1 MKNLNE
7 QLTQGRQ
14 MSIPNQMQHV
24 VITEAGGPEKLAIIA
39 TATPEPKSDEVLVKV
54 HAFGINRPDILQRQG
69 LYPMPAGVTPVPG
82 LEVAGEV
89 VAVGEN
95 VEKFKVGD
103 QVCGLTNGG
112 GYAEY
117 CVVPESQT
125 LAIPNGVSYVQ
136 AAAIPETFF
145 TVWANVFQ
153 MGRATQGETALIHG
167 GSSGIGTTALMLC
180 RAFGIKTFS
189 TVGSDDKAQAISDL
203 TDAINYKTQDF
214 ETYINEKTDNKGV
227 DVILDM
233 VGAPYLE
240 RNLNLLRRDGRL
252 VYIAFLGGAKAKE
265 VKLGQIMMKRLTI
278 TGSTMRARN
287 TAEKAEIAQGLMDNV
302 APLWAKGECLPMI
315 FKTFKFDQI
324 VDAHIAMDVGDHI
337 GKIVVEVI

>member
-1 MKNLNE
+1 
-7 QLTQGRQ
+7 
-14 MSIPNQMQHV
+14 MSQTTMQQV
-24 VITEAGGPEKLAIIA
+24 IITEPGGVDKLAYETVTI
-39 TATPEPKSDEVLVKV
+39 PKAKADEVLVKV

-69 LYPMPAGVTPVPG
+69 LYPMPPGVTQVPG

-89 VAVGEN
+89 VAVGAE
-95 VEKFKVGD
+95 VTQFKLGD
-103 QVCGLTNGG
+103 KVCGLTNGG

-117 CVVPESQT
+117 CVVPQSQT
-125 LAIPNGVSYVQ
+125 LHIPENVSFVE

-153 MGRATQGETALIHG
+153 MGKAKAGEVVLIHG
-167 GSSGIGTTALMLC
+167 GTSGIGTTALMLC
-180 RAFGIKTFS
+180 KALNIKTFA
-189 TVGSDDKAQAISDL
+189 TVGSDEKVQAIANL

-214 ETYINEKTDNKGV
+214 EHLINEKTDNAGI

-240 RNLNLLRRDGRL
+240 KNLNLLRRDGRL

-287 TAEKAEIAQGLMDNV
+287 TAEKAEIAQGLQDHV
-302 APLWAKGECLPMI
+302 APLWAKGDCLPMI
-315 FKTFKFDQI
+315 YQTFEFDQI
-324 VDAHIAMDVGDHI
+324 QAAHACMDTGEHVG
-337 GKIVVEVI
+337 KVVVTIL

>member
-1 MKNLNE
+1 
-7 QLTQGRQ
+7 
-14 MSIPNQMQHV
+14 MSQTTMQQV
-24 VITEAGGPEKLAIIA
+24 IITELGGVDKLAYETVTI
-39 TATPEPKSDEVLVKV
+39 PEAKADEVLVKV

-69 LYPMPAGVTPVPG
+69 LYPMPPGVTQVPG

-89 VAVGEN
+89 VAIGAEVTQ
-95 VEKFKVGD
+95 FKLGD
-103 QVCGLTNGG
+103 KVCGLTNGG

-117 CVVPESQT
+117 CVVPQSQT
-125 LAIPNGVSYVQ
+125 LHIPENVSFVE

-153 MGRATQGETALIHG
+153 MGKAKAGEVVLIHG
-167 GSSGIGTTALMLC
+167 GTSGIGTTALMLC
-180 RAFGIKTFS
+180 KALNIKTFA
-189 TVGSDDKAQAISDL
+189 TVGSDEKVQAIANL

-214 ETYINEKTDNKGV
+214 EHLINEKTDNAGI

-240 RNLNLLRRDGRL
+240 KNLNLLRRDGRL

-287 TAEKAEIAQGLMDNV
+287 TAEKAEIAQGLQDHV
-302 APLWAKGECLPMI
+302 APLWAKGDCLPMI
-315 FKTFKFDQI
+315 YQTFEFDQI
-324 VDAHIAMDVGDHI
+324 QAAHACMDTGEHVG
-337 GKIVVEVI
+337 KVVVTIL

>member
-1 MKNLNE
+1 
-7 QLTQGRQ
+7 
-14 MSIPNQMQHV
+14 MSQTTMQQV
-24 VITEAGGPEKLAIIA
+24 IITEPGGVDKLAYETVTI
-39 TATPEPKSDEVLVKV
+39 PEAKADEVLVKV

-69 LYPMPAGVTPVPG
+69 LYPMPPGVTQVPG

-89 VAVGEN
+89 VAVGAE
-95 VEKFKVGD
+95 VTQFKLGD
-103 QVCGLTNGG
+103 KVCGLTNGG

-117 CVVPESQT
+117 CVVPQSQT
-125 LAIPNGVSYVQ
+125 LHIPDNVSFVE

-153 MGRATQGETALIHG
+153 MGKAKAGEVVLVHG
-167 GSSGIGTTALMLC
+167 GTSGIGTTALMLC
-180 RAFGIKTFS
+180 KALGIKTFA
-189 TVGSDDKAQAISDL
+189 TVGSDEKVQAIANL

-214 ETYINEKTDNKGV
+214 EHLINEKTDNAGV

-240 RNLNLLRRDGRL
+240 KNLNLLRRDGRL

-287 TAEKAEIAQGLMDNV
+287 TAEKAEIAQGLQDHV

-315 FKTFKFDQI
+315 YQTFEFDQI
-324 VDAHIAMDVGDHI
+324 QAAHACMDTGEHVG
-337 GKIVVEVI
+337 KVVVTIL

>member
-1 MKNLNE
+1 
-7 QLTQGRQ
+7 
-14 MSIPNQMQHV
+14 MQQV
-24 VITEAGGPEKLAIIA
+24 IITEPGGVDKLAYETVTI
-39 TATPEPKSDEVLVKV
+39 PEAKADEVLVKV

-69 LYPMPAGVTPVPG
+69 LYPMPPGVTQVPG

-89 VAVGEN
+89 VAVGAE
-95 VEKFKVGD
+95 VTQFKLGD
-103 QVCGLTNGG
+103 KVCGLTNGG

-117 CVVPESQT
+117 CVVPQSQT
-125 LAIPNGVSYVQ
+125 LHIPENVSFVE

-153 MGRATQGETALIHG
+153 MGKAKAGEVVLVHG
-167 GSSGIGTTALMLC
+167 GTSGIGTTALMLC
-180 RAFGIKTFS
+180 KALGIKTFA
-189 TVGSDDKAQAISDL
+189 TVGSDEKVQAIANL

-214 ETYINEKTDNKGV
+214 EHLINEKTDNAGI

-240 RNLNLLRRDGRL
+240 KNLNLLRRDGRL

-287 TAEKAEIAQGLMDNV
+287 TAEKAEIAQGLQDHV
-302 APLWAKGECLPMI
+302 APLWAKGDCLPMI
-315 FKTFKFDQI
+315 YQTFEFDQI
-324 VDAHIAMDVGDHI
+324 QAAHACMDTGEHVG
-337 GKIVVEVI
+337 KVVVTIL

>member
-1 MKNLNE
+1 
-7 QLTQGRQ
+7 
-14 MSIPNQMQHV
+14 MSQTTMQQV
-24 VITEAGGPEKLAIIA
+24 IITEPGGVDKLAYETVTI
-39 TATPEPKSDEVLVKV
+39 PEAKADEVLVKV

-69 LYPMPAGVTPVPG
+69 LYPMPPGVTQVPG

-89 VAVGEN
+89 VAVGAE
-95 VEKFKVGD
+95 VTQFKLGD
-103 QVCGLTNGG
+103 KVCGLTNGG

-117 CVVPESQT
+117 CVVPQSQT
-125 LAIPNGVSYVQ
+125 LHIPENVSFVE

-153 MGRATQGETALIHG
+153 MGKAKAGEVVLIHG
-167 GSSGIGTTALMLC
+167 GTSGIGTTALMLC
-180 RAFGIKTFS
+180 KALDIKTFA
-189 TVGSDDKAQAISDL
+189 TVGSDEKVQAIANL

-214 ETYINEKTDNKGV
+214 EHLINEKTDNAGV

-240 RNLNLLRRDGRL
+240 KNLNLLRRDGRL

-287 TAEKAEIAQGLMDNV
+287 TAEKAEIAQGLQDHV

-315 FKTFKFDQI
+315 YQTFEFDQI
-324 VDAHIAMDVGDHI
+324 QAAHACMDTGEHVGKVVV
-337 GKIVVEVI
+337 KIL

>member
-1 MKNLNE
+1 
-7 QLTQGRQ
+7 
-14 MSIPNQMQHV
+14 MSQTTMQQV
-24 VITEAGGPEKLAIIA
+24 IITEPGGVDKLAYETVTI
-39 TATPEPKSDEVLVKV
+39 PKAKADEVLVKV

-69 LYPMPAGVTPVPG
+69 LYPMPPGVTQVPG

-89 VAVGEN
+89 VAVGAE
-95 VEKFKVGD
+95 VTQFKLGD
-103 QVCGLTNGG
+103 KVCGLTNGG

-117 CVVPESQT
+117 CVVPQSQT
-125 LAIPNGVSYVQ
+125 LHIPENVSFVE

-153 MGRATQGETALIHG
+153 MGKAKAGEVVLVHG
-167 GSSGIGTTALMLC
+167 GTSGIGTTALMLC
-180 RAFGIKTFS
+180 KALDIKTFA
-189 TVGSDDKAQAISDL
+189 TVGSDEKVQAIANL

-214 ETYINEKTDNKGV
+214 EHLINEKTDNAGI

-240 RNLNLLRRDGRL
+240 KNLNLLRRDGRL

-287 TAEKAEIAQGLMDNV
+287 TAEKAEIAQGLQDHV
-302 APLWAKGECLPMI
+302 APLWAKGDCLPMI
-315 FKTFKFDQI
+315 YQTFEFDQI
-324 VDAHIAMDVGDHI
+324 QAAHACMDTGEHVG
-337 GKIVVEVI
+337 KVVVTIL

>member
-1 MKNLNE
+1 
-7 QLTQGRQ
+7 
-14 MSIPNQMQHV
+14 MSQKTMQHV
-24 VITEAGGPEKLAIIA
+24 IITEPGGVDKLAYETVVI
-39 TATPEPKSDEVLVKV
+39 PEPKADEVLVKV

-69 LYPMPAGVTPVPG
+69 LYPMPKGVTPVPG

-89 VAVGEN
+89 VAVGSDVN
-95 VEKFKVGD
+95 QFKVGD
-103 QVCGLTNGG
+103 KVCGLTNGG

-117 CVVPESQT
+117 GVVPESQT
-125 LAIPNGVSYVQ
+125 LNIPEGVSFVQ

-153 MGRATQGETALIHG
+153 MGKAKAGETVLVHG
-167 GSSGIGTTALMLC
+167 GTSGIGTTALMLC
-180 RAFGIKTFS
+180 KSLGIKTFA
-189 TVGSDDKAQAISDL
+189 TAGSDEKIQSISHL
-203 TDAINYKTQDF
+203 TTGINYKTQDF
-214 ETYINEKTDNKGV
+214 EQVINEATDNAGV

-278 TGSTMRARN
+278 TGSTMRARS
-287 TAEKAEIAQGLMDNV
+287 TAEKAEITQGLKTHV

-315 FKTFKFDQI
+315 YQTFKFDQI
-324 VDAHIAMDVGDHI
+324 QEAHTAMDTGEHI

>member
-1 MKNLNE
+1 
-7 QLTQGRQ
+7 
-14 MSIPNQMQHV
+14 MSQTTMQQV
-24 VITEAGGPEKLAIIA
+24 IITEPGGVDKLAYETVTI
-39 TATPEPKSDEVLVKV
+39 PEAKADEVLVKV

-69 LYPMPAGVTPVPG
+69 LYPMPPGVTQVPG

-89 VAVGEN
+89 VAIGAEVTQ
-95 VEKFKVGD
+95 FKLGD
-103 QVCGLTNGG
+103 KVCGLTNGG

-117 CVVPESQT
+117 CVVPQSQT
-125 LAIPNGVSYVQ
+125 LHIPENVSFVE

-153 MGRATQGETALIHG
+153 MGKAKAGEVVLVHG
-167 GSSGIGTTALMLC
+167 GTSGIGTTALMLC
-180 RAFGIKTFS
+180 KALGIKTFA
-189 TVGSDDKAQAISDL
+189 TVGSDEKVQTIANL

-214 ETYINEKTDNKGV
+214 EHLINEKTDNAGV

-240 RNLNLLRRDGRL
+240 KNLNLLRRDGRL

-287 TAEKAEIAQGLMDNV
+287 TAEKAEIAQGLQDHV

-315 FKTFKFDQI
+315 YQTFEFDQI
-324 VDAHIAMDVGDHI
+324 QAAHACMDTGEHVGKVVV
-337 GKIVVEVI
+337 KIL

>member
-1 MKNLNE
+1 
-7 QLTQGRQ
+7 
-14 MSIPNQMQHV
+14 MSQTTMQQV
-24 VITEAGGPEKLAIIA
+24 IITEPGGVDKLAYETVTI
-39 TATPEPKSDEVLVKV
+39 PEAKADEVLVKV

-69 LYPMPAGVTPVPG
+69 LYPMPPGVTQVPG

-89 VAVGEN
+89 VAIGAEVTQ
-95 VEKFKVGD
+95 FKLGD
-103 QVCGLTNGG
+103 KVCSLTNGG

-117 CVVPESQT
+117 CVVPQSQT
-125 LAIPNGVSYVQ
+125 LHIPENVSFVE

-153 MGRATQGETALIHG
+153 MGKAKAGEVVLVHG
-167 GSSGIGTTALMLC
+167 GTSGIGTTALMLC
-180 RAFGIKTFS
+180 KALGIKTFA
-189 TVGSDDKAQAISDL
+189 TVGSDEKVQAIANL

-214 ETYINEKTDNKGV
+214 EHLINEKTDNAGV

-240 RNLNLLRRDGRL
+240 KNLNLLRRDGRL
-252 VYIAFLGGAKAKE
+252 VYIAFLGGAKAKD

-287 TAEKAEIAQGLMDNV
+287 TAEKAEIAQGLQDHV
-302 APLWAKGECLPMI
+302 EPLWAKGQCLPMI
-315 FKTFKFDQI
+315 YQTFEFDQI
-324 VDAHIAMDVGDHI
+324 QAAHACMDTGEHVGKVVV
-337 GKIVVEVI
+337 KIL

>member
-1 MKNLNE
+1 MTNPMMH
-7 QLTQGRQ
+7 Q
-14 MSIPNQMQHV
+14 V
-24 VITEAGGPEKLAIIA
+24 VITEVGGPEKLAIEQ
-39 TATPEPKSDEVLVKV
+39 TVVPEPKADEVLVQV
-54 HAFGINRPDILQRQG
+54 HAFGLNRPDILQRQG
-69 LYPMPAGVTPVPG
+69 LYPMPKGVTPVPG

-89 VAVGEN
+89 VAVGSD
-95 VEKFKVGD
+95 VQKFKVGD

-125 LAIPNGVSYVQ
+125 LNIPTGLSYVQ

-153 MGRATQGETALIHG
+153 MGKAKAGETVLIHG
-167 GSSGIGTTALMLC
+167 GTSGIGTTALMLC
-180 RAFGIKTFS
+180 NALGLKTFA
-189 TVGSDDKAQAISDL
+189 TVGSDEKVQAIAHL
-203 TDAINYKTQDF
+203 TDAINYKTQNF
-214 ETYINEKTDNKGV
+214 ESYILEKTDQAGV
-227 DVILDM
+227 DVILDI

-240 RNLNLLRRDGRL
+240 QNLNLLRKDGRL

-287 TAEKAEIAQGLMDNV
+287 TAEKAEIRQGLQEYV
-302 APLWAKGECLPMI
+302 WPLLEQGQCVPMI
-315 FKTFKFDQI
+315 YKTFKFDQI
-324 VDAHIAMDVGDHI
+324 QDAHRAMDTGEHI

>member
-1 MKNLNE
+1 
-7 QLTQGRQ
+7 
-14 MSIPNQMQHV
+14 MSQTTMQQV
-24 VITEAGGPEKLAIIA
+24 IITEPGGVDKLAYETVTI
-39 TATPEPKSDEVLVKV
+39 PEVKADEVLVKV

-69 LYPMPAGVTPVPG
+69 LYPMPPGVTQVPG

-89 VAVGEN
+89 VAVGAE
-95 VEKFKVGD
+95 VTQFKLGD
-103 QVCGLTNGG
+103 KVCGLTNGG

-117 CVVPESQT
+117 CVVPQSQT
-125 LAIPNGVSYVQ
+125 LHIPENVSFVE

-153 MGRATQGETALIHG
+153 MGKAKAGEVVLIHG
-167 GSSGIGTTALMLC
+167 GTSGIGTTALMLC
-180 RAFGIKTFS
+180 KALGIKTFA
-189 TVGSDDKAQAISDL
+189 TVGSDEKVQAIANL

-214 ETYINEKTDNKGV
+214 EHVINEKTENAGV

-240 RNLNLLRRDGRL
+240 KNLNLLRRDGRL

-287 TAEKAEIAQGLMDNV
+287 TAEKAEIAQGLQDHV
-302 APLWAKGECLPMI
+302 APLWAKGDCLPMI
-315 FKTFKFDQI
+315 YQTFEFDQI
-324 VDAHIAMDVGDHI
+324 QAAHGCMDTGEHVG
-337 GKIVVEVI
+337 KVVVTIL

>member
-1 MKNLNE
+1 ML
-7 QLTQGRQ
+7 
-14 MSIPNQMQHV
+14 PAQMQQV
-24 VITEAGGPEKLAIIA
+24 IITEAGGPEQLAYESVAIP
-39 TATPEPKSDEVLVKV
+39 TPANNEVLVKV

-82 LEVAGEV
+82 LEVAGEI
-89 VAVGEN
+89 VAVGAE
-95 VEKFKVGD
+95 VTKFQVGD
-103 QVCGLTNGG
+103 KVCGLTNGG

-125 LAIPNGVSYVQ
+125 LTIPAGVSFIQ

-153 MGRATQGETALIHG
+153 MGQAKAGETVLVHG
-167 GSSGIGTTALMLC
+167 GTSGIGTTALMLC
-180 RAFGIKTFS
+180 QAFGIKTFA
-189 TVGSDDKAQAISDL
+189 TVGSDEKVAAIADL
-203 TDAINYKTQDF
+203 TTAINYKTEDF
-214 ETYINEKTDNKGV
+214 EQVIHAKTDNGGV

-278 TGSTMRARN
+278 TGSTMRART
-287 TAEKAEIAQGLMDNV
+287 TAEKAAIAQDLQQQV
-302 APLWAKGECLPMI
+302 APFWAKGECLPMI

-324 VDAHIAMDVGDHI
+324 QAAHSAMDVGDHI
-337 GKIVVEVI
+337 GKIVVQVL

>member
-1 MKNLNE
+1 M
-7 QLTQGRQ
+7 TQ
-14 MSIPNQMQHV
+14 NTMQQII
-24 VITEAGGPEKLAIIA
+24 ITEPGGPEKLAFEMVAI
-39 TATPEPKSDEVLVKV
+39 PEPQANEVLVKV
-54 HAFGINRPDILQRQG
+54 HAFGLNRPDILQRQG
-69 LYPMPAGVTPVPG
+69 LYPMPKGVTPVPG

-89 VAVGEN
+89 VAVGAD
-95 VEKFKVGD
+95 VSQFKVGD
-103 QVCGLTNGG
+103 AVCGLTNGG

-125 LAIPNGVSYVQ
+125 LTIPTGVSFVQ

-153 MGRATQGETALIHG
+153 MGKAKAGETALIHG
-167 GSSGIGTTALMLC
+167 GTSGIGTTALMLC
-180 RAFGIKTFS
+180 KALGLKTFA
-189 TVGSDDKAQAISDL
+189 TVGSDEKVQAISHL
-203 TDAINYKTQDF
+203 TTAINYKTQDF
-214 ETYINEKTDNKGV
+214 EQVINEVTDNAGV
-227 DVILDM
+227 DVILDI

-287 TAEKAEIAQGLMDNV
+287 TAEKAEITKGLQEIV
-302 APLWAKGECLPMI
+302 WPLLAKGECLPMI
-315 FKTFKFDQI
+315 YKTFQFDQI
-324 VDAHIAMDVGDHI
+324 QQAHAEMDTGEHVG
-337 GKIVVEVI
+337 KVVVEVI

>member
-1 MKNLNE
+1 
-7 QLTQGRQ
+7 
-14 MSIPNQMQHV
+14 MSQTTMQQV
-24 VITEAGGPEKLAIIA
+24 IITEPGGVDKLAYETVTI
-39 TATPEPKSDEVLVKV
+39 PEAKADEVLVKV

-69 LYPMPAGVTPVPG
+69 LYPMPPGVTQVPG

-89 VAVGEN
+89 VAVGAE
-95 VEKFKVGD
+95 VTQFKLGD
-103 QVCGLTNGG
+103 KVCGLTNGG

-117 CVVPESQT
+117 CVVPQSQT
-125 LAIPNGVSYVQ
+125 LHIPENVSFVE

-153 MGRATQGETALIHG
+153 MGKAKAGEVVLVHG
-167 GSSGIGTTALMLC
+167 GTSGIGTTALMLC
-180 RAFGIKTFS
+180 KALGIKTFA
-189 TVGSDDKAQAISDL
+189 TVGSDEKVQAIANL

-214 ETYINEKTDNKGV
+214 EHEIKEKTDNAGV

-240 RNLNLLRRDGRL
+240 KNLNLLRRDGRL

-287 TAEKAEIAQGLMDNV
+287 TAEKAEIAQGLQDHV
-302 APLWAKGECLPMI
+302 APLWAKGQCLPMI
-315 FKTFKFDQI
+315 YQTFEFDQI
-324 VDAHIAMDVGDHI
+324 QAAHACMDTGEHVGKVVV
-337 GKIVVEVI
+337 KIL

>member
-1 MKNLNE
+1 
-7 QLTQGRQ
+7 
-14 MSIPNQMQHV
+14 MSQTTMQQV
-24 VITEAGGPEKLAIIA
+24 IITEPGGVDKLAYETVTI
-39 TATPEPKSDEVLVKV
+39 PEAKADEVLVKV

-69 LYPMPAGVTPVPG
+69 LYPMPPGVTQVPG

-89 VAVGEN
+89 VAIGAEVTQ
-95 VEKFKVGD
+95 FKLGD
-103 QVCGLTNGG
+103 KVCGLTNGG

-117 CVVPESQT
+117 CVVPQSQT
-125 LAIPNGVSYVQ
+125 LHIPENVSFVE

-153 MGRATQGETALIHG
+153 MGKAKAGEVVLVHG
-167 GSSGIGTTALMLC
+167 GTSGIGTTALMLC
-180 RAFGIKTFS
+180 KALGIKTFA
-189 TVGSDDKAQAISDL
+189 TVGSDEKVQAIANL

-214 ETYINEKTDNKGV
+214 EHLINEKTDNAGV
-227 DVILDM
+227 DFILDM

-240 RNLNLLRRDGRL
+240 KNLNLLRRDGRL

-287 TAEKAEIAQGLMDNV
+287 TAEKAEIAQGLQDHV

-315 FKTFKFDQI
+315 YQTFEFDQI
-324 VDAHIAMDVGDHI
+324 QAAHACMDTGEHV
-337 GKIVVEVI
+337 GKIVVKIL

>member
-1 MKNLNE
+1 
-7 QLTQGRQ
+7 
-14 MSIPNQMQHV
+14 MSQTTMQQV
-24 VITEAGGPEKLAIIA
+24 IITEPGGVDKLAYETVTI
-39 TATPEPKSDEVLVKV
+39 PEAKADEVLVKV
-54 HAFGINRPDILQRQG
+54 HAFDINRPDILQRQG
-69 LYPMPAGVTPVPG
+69 LYPMPPGVTQVPG

-89 VAVGEN
+89 VAVGAE
-95 VEKFKVGD
+95 VTQFKLGD
-103 QVCGLTNGG
+103 KVCGLTNGG

-117 CVVPESQT
+117 CVVPQSQT
-125 LAIPNGVSYVQ
+125 LHIPENVSFVE

-153 MGRATQGETALIHG
+153 MGKAKAGEVVLIHG
-167 GSSGIGTTALMLC
+167 GTSGIGTTALMLC
-180 RAFGIKTFS
+180 KALGIKTFA
-189 TVGSDDKAQAISDL
+189 TVGSDEKVQAIANL

-214 ETYINEKTDNKGV
+214 EHVINEKTDNAGV

-240 RNLNLLRRDGRL
+240 KNLNLLRRDGRL

-287 TAEKAEIAQGLMDNV
+287 TAEKAEIAQGLQDHV

-315 FKTFKFDQI
+315 YQTFEFDQI
-324 VDAHIAMDVGDHI
+324 QAAHACMDTGEHVGKVVV
-337 GKIVVEVI
+337 KIL

>member
-1 MKNLNE
+1 
-7 QLTQGRQ
+7 
-14 MSIPNQMQHV
+14 MSQTTMQQV
-24 VITEAGGPEKLAIIA
+24 IITEPGGVDKLAYETVTI
-39 TATPEPKSDEVLVKV
+39 PEAKADEVLVKV

-69 LYPMPAGVTPVPG
+69 LYPMPPGVTQVPG

-89 VAVGEN
+89 VAIGAEVTQ
-95 VEKFKVGD
+95 FKLGD
-103 QVCGLTNGG
+103 KVCGLTNGG

-117 CVVPESQT
+117 CVVPQSQT
-125 LAIPNGVSYVQ
+125 LHIPENVSFVE

-153 MGRATQGETALIHG
+153 MGKAKAGEVVLIHG
-167 GSSGIGTTALMLC
+167 GTSGIGTTALMLC
-180 RAFGIKTFS
+180 KALGIKTFA
-189 TVGSDDKAQAISDL
+189 TVGSDEKVQAIANL

-214 ETYINEKTDNKGV
+214 EHLINEKTDNAGV

-240 RNLNLLRRDGRL
+240 KNLNLLRRDGRL

-287 TAEKAEIAQGLMDNV
+287 TAEKAEIAQGLQDHV
-302 APLWAKGECLPMI
+302 APLWAKGDCLPMI
-315 FKTFKFDQI
+315 YQTFEFDQI
-324 VDAHIAMDVGDHI
+324 QAAHACMDTGEHVG
-337 GKIVVEVI
+337 KVVVTIL

>member
-1 MKNLNE
+1 
-7 QLTQGRQ
+7 
-14 MSIPNQMQHV
+14 MSQATMQQV
-24 VITEAGGPEKLAIIA
+24 IITEPGGPEKLAYESVAIP
-39 TATPEPKSDEVLVKV
+39 TPAANDVLVKV
-54 HAFGINRPDILQRQG
+54 HAFGLNRPDILQRQG
-69 LYPMPAGVTPVPG
+69 LYPMPKGVTPVPG

-89 VAVGEN
+89 VAVGAE
-95 VEKFKVGD
+95 VSKFKVGD
-103 QVCGLTNGG
+103 KVCGLTNGG

-125 LAIPNGVSYVQ
+125 LTIPEGLSFVQ

-153 MGRATQGETALIHG
+153 MGQAKAGETVLVHG

-180 RAFGIKTFS
+180 NALGMKTFA
-189 TVGSDDKAQAISDL
+189 TVGSDEKVAAISHL
-203 TDAINYKTQDF
+203 TTAINYKTQDF
-214 ETYINEKTDNKGV
+214 EQVINEQTDNGGV
-227 DVILDM
+227 DVILDI

-252 VYIAFLGGAKAKE
+252 VYIAFLGGAKAKD
-265 VKLGQIMMKRLTI
+265 VKLGPIMMKRLTI

-287 TAEKAEIAQGLMDNV
+287 TAEKAEIAQDLQDTV
-302 APLWAKGECLPMI
+302 WPLLSKGECLPMI

-324 VDAHIAMDVGDHI
+324 QEAHAAMDTGDHI
-337 GKIVVEVI
+337 GKVVVEII